1 MLAALLTRL
10 PSAIIN
16 YKHFYKL
23 VASHWSV
30 TQLHLNSVIGNL
42 LSYVN
47 IEKEG
52 QTTFILKIES
62 GLPFFFFTIVILEYT
77 TKELE

>member
-1 MLAALLTRL
+1 MLAALLTKL

-16 YKHFYKL
+16 YKIFWKL
-23 VASHWSV
+23 VASHKSV
-30 TQLHLNSVIGNL
+30 TQSKLNSVIGNL

-62 GLPFFFFTIVILEYT
+62 FSPFIIFIQLLYWNT
-77 TKELE
+77 